1 MKLLIVVFL
10 LQAIATSA
18 QVASNYNSF
27 TSDAATENAGSGVSK
42 LYGGRKLFQ
51 RNLGMIA
58 GIQRGKNT
66 AIEFG
71 GEAHWRKISVL
82 KPHVFGA
89 TANMEY
95 NFSSNVIGYKAGV
108 WMKRGRINLTY
119 GANISYYDNFK
130 GGSRFG
136 FGPSVGLRLLGL
148 HLVNG
153 LTFLT
158 KDNSAANEK
167 PVDVNTLYVSLR
179 YYFPVDNK
187 FTWDKNTRRKKRE
200 RRKEREER
208 KKEREENKEKK
219 DKKENKDN
227 EEPGGLKKLFGKKN
241 KEKEADKDPEP
252 EQKGLKKFFKSK
264 RQN

>member
-1 MKLLIVVFL
+1 MKLLFL
-10 LQAIATSA
+10 ALLVTAFTTNA
-18 QVASNYNSF
+18 QVAQGYASF
-27 TSDAATENAGSGVSK
+27 AYDHPFENGPNVKA

-82 KPHVFGA
+82 KPHVIGA

-95 NFSSNVIGYKAGV
+95 NFSSNVIGYKAGL

-119 GANISYYDNFK
+119 GANVSYYDNFK

-158 KDNSAANEK
+158 KDNSEATEK
-167 PVDVNTLYVSLR
+167 PVEANTLYISLR

-187 FTWDKNTRRKKRE
+187 FTWDRNTMRKKRE

-208 KKEREENKEKK
+208 KKDRQE
-219 DKKENKDN
+219 KKENR
-227 EEPGGLKKLFGKKN
+227 EPNGLKKLFGGKKDEERVDKATD
-241 KEKEADKDPEP
+241 KEPQEEK
-252 EQKGLKKFFKSK
+252 KGLKKLFNLRNQKSS
-264 RQN
+264 